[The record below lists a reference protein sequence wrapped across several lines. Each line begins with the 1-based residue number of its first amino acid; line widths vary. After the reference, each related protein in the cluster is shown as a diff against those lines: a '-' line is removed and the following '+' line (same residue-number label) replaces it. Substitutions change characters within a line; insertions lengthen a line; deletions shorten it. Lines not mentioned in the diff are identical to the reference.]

1 MITQEVVER
10 LILDTKKVF
19 DFYDLMKI
27 RKSAKNKS
35 EDISSLLETA
45 MEDLIEG
52 AVAPKVDS
60 EPDIRFNGDPIEIKT
75 SSGETWRGGA
85 YSKRGGHFVFV
96 TWELSNNNTPS
107 FFIAGIDLIESDWK
121 LSKSKNYYATTFG
134 KKELYDNRERVT
146 FYHGS
151 MEGYMR
157 GKIPCIRIYRS
168 YKQYDELGE

>member
-1 MITQEVVER
+1 MITKEVVNDLSR
-10 LILDTKKVF
+10 RTTG
-19 DFYDLMKI
+19 LMKAVEEFAGVGAL
-27 RKSAKNKS
+27 SAKNISELISKMLEKS
-35 EDISSLLETA
+35 MST
-45 MEDLIEG
+45 LIEG
-52 AVAPKVDS
+52 AIAPNLDS
-60 EPDIRFNGDPIEIKT
+60 EPDIRLNGSPIEIKT

-96 TWELSNNNTPS
+96 TWELGDNNTPS

-134 KKELYDNRERVT
+134 KKQLHANRERVT

-157 GKIPCIRIYRS
+157 GKMPCIKIYR
-168 YKQYDELGE
+168 EV

>member
-1 MITQEVVER
+1 MITSEVVER
-10 LILDTKKVF
+10 LTSDTKKVF
-19 DFYDLMKI
+19 DFYDLMKM
-27 RKSAKNKS
+27 RKSDKNKS

-60 EPDIRFNGDPIEIKT
+60 EPDIRLDGDPVEIKT

-96 TWELSNNNTPS
+96 TWELGDNNTPS

-121 LSKSKNYYATTFG
+121 LSKSKNYYATTYG
-134 KKELYDNRERVT
+134 KKELYTNKDRVI

-151 MEGYMR
+151 LEGYAR
-157 GKIPCIRIYRS
+157 GKQTCI
-168 YKQYDELGE
+168 KVHLNEV